1 MKYLISIFILPLM
14 LFGQNGKMYQTE
26 TLFAERAEVYFALE
40 YAGSKALPLLNQMV
54 YIDHLNSDTLFAYAN
69 RWQFEALI
77 RAGYQPV
84 LRTPPSMQGEPPR
97 MIGVDDIGQVNTWEA
112 YPTYE
117 AYEAIM
123 LQFADDYP
131 ELCTL
136 HTIATLANGRKIQ
149 VLNIRSTPDES
160 IPKPEVYY
168 TATMHGDELAGY
180 VLSLHLIDY
189 LLSNYGEIE
198 RITYLVDNLNIWINP
213 LANPDGAYAAGN
225 HSVWGAT
232 RGNANGIDL
241 NRNYP
246 DPRVGANPDGNAYQP
261 ETVAFMEFEAGR
273 NFVLSANWHGGAEV
287 ANYPWDTWFKRTA
300 DDDWWMYVTRE
311 YADTAQYHSPPGYFT
326 ALNNGIT
333 NGYDWYSITGGRQD
347 YMNYFR
353 NCREFTL
360 ELSDLKTPPESQL
373 IPLWEWNYRSFLN
386 YFEQAL
392 FGIRGV
398 VTNGE
403 TGLPVQALV
412 SIQGHDQDNSH
423 VNSKLP
429 SGGYNRLL
437 KAGTYDVTFSA
448 LGYYSRTYEGIAVTD
463 RGTYILDVELFTASI
478 MADFTADQTEIA
490 KGESI
495 QFSDASYGEDI
506 IGWAW
511 EFEGGEPGSSSAQHP
526 EAITYNQTG
535 SFSVSLTVTNAQ
547 DESHTLTREDFIQV
561 SDKYNMQNGTF
572 YTCEGL
578 FFDSGGESGQYQNN
592 EDYTLTFFPD
602 ADDHAIKVSFIEYH
616 VEPHSNCEYDRL
628 MIYNGSNVE
637 ADLIGIFCGTNSPG
651 EIVATNADGALT
663 FRFISD
669 GSVTASGW
677 KATVECTTS
686 VGVTA
691 NTRNVVLLTPNP
703 ALHGS
708 FTVKSDEPIRGIGI
722 IDSRGRQH
730 AQFAGNNRN
739 QQLIQARK
747 LPSGLYVVSIETST
761 ATYYRKLLV
770 Y

>member
-1 MKYLISIFILPLM
+1 MKYLILIILLPLM
-14 LFGQNGKMYQTE
+14 LFGQNGKMYETE
-26 TLFAERAEVYFALE
+26 SLFAERAEVYFALG
-40 YAGSKALPLLNQMV
+40 YAGSKALSLLNQMV
-54 YIDHLNSDTLFAYAN
+54 YIDHLVSDTLFAYAN
-69 RWQFEALI
+69 RRQFEALI
-77 RAGYQPV
+77 RAGYQPA
-84 LRTPPSMQGEPPR
+84 LHTPPSMQGEHPR
-97 MIGVDDIGQVNTWEA
+97 MFGVDDLGQVNTWDA

-123 LQFADDYP
+123 QQFADDYP

-136 HTIATLANGRKIQ
+136 HTIATLASGRKIQ
-149 VLNIRSTPDES
+149 VLNIRSSPDET

-198 RITYLVDNLNIWINP
+198 RITYLVDNLDIWINP
-213 LANPDGAYAAGN
+213 QANPDGTYAAGN
-225 HSVWGAT
+225 HTVWGAT

-273 NFVLSANWHGGAEV
+273 NFVLSANWHGGVEV

-300 DDDWWMYVTRE
+300 DDDWWIYITRE
-311 YADTAQYHSPPGYFT
+311 YADTAQYYSPPGYFT

-360 ELSDLKTPPESQL
+360 ELSDIKTPPESQL
-373 IPLWEWNYRSFLN
+373 LPLWEWNYRSFLN

-392 FGIRGV
+392 FGLRGV

-412 SIQGHDQDNSH
+412 SIEGHDQDNSH
-423 VNSKLP
+423 VFSKLP

-448 LGYYSRTYEGIAVTD
+448 LGYYSRTYEGITITD
-463 RGTYILDVELFTASI
+463 RDTHILNVELFTASI
-478 MADFTADQTEIA
+478 MADFTADQTEIT
-490 KGESI
+490 KGESV
-495 QFSDASYGEDI
+495 QFTDASYGDDI
-506 IGWAW
+506 INWAW
-511 EFEGGEPGSSSAQHP
+511 EFEGGEPESSNAQHP
-526 EAITYNQTG
+526 GAITYNQTG
-535 SFSVSLTVTNAQ
+535 QFSVSLTVTNAN
-547 DESHTLTREDFIQV
+547 DESHTLTRDDFIQV
-561 SDKYNMQNGTF
+561 SDNYNMQDGHF
-572 YTCEGL
+572 YTCEGV

-602 ADDHAIKVSFIEYH
+602 ADDHVIKINFIEFN
-616 VEPHSNCEYDRL
+616 VEPHSNCEYDLL
-628 MIYNGSNVE
+628 MIYDGSNLE
-637 ADLIGIFCGTNSPG
+637 AALIGIFCGTNSPG

-686 VGVTA
+686 VGL
-691 NTRNVVLLTPNP
+691 RNKKSNIVLLAPNP
-703 ALHGS
+703 ALHGT
-708 FTVKSDEPIRGIGI
+708 FTIKSDEPIRAVRIA
-722 IDSRGRQH
+722 DSRGKLRT
-730 AQFAGNNRN
+730 QFPGNNHRE
-739 QQLIQARK
+739 QSIQAGQ
-747 LPSGLYVVSIETST
+747 LSAGIYVISIETSSE
-761 ATYYRKLLV
+761 TYHRKLII